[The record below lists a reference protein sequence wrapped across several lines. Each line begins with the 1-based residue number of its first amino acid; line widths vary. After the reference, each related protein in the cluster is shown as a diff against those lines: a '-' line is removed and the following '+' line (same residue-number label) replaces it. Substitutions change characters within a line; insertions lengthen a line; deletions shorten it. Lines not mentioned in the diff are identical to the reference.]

1 MREIIDFYNGLN
13 TLELVI
19 ICIFIVLFVF
29 LIILSIILVRKNKL
43 LVNRIL
49 ELEEANKIDEDE
61 QLIEQYYPI
70 IESSD
75 LEENI
80 TEIQDNKETI
90 EEANTEQVENN
101 NVEVYKTNILNDI
114 TKQTSPIS
122 LASESDDDKE
132 SYLESISKDLEQH
145 KEIEPIELTESEQKQ
160 EDDAIISYQELLGS
174 QDKLYNISDEEE
186 DSPFIEE
193 LKSFRRSL

>member
-1 MREIIDFYNGLN
+1 MRKIIEFYNGLN

-19 ICIFIVLFVF
+19 ICIFIALFVF

-80 TEIQDNKETI
+80 TEIQDNKELI

-114 TKQTSPIS
+114 PKQTSPIS
-122 LASESDDDKE
+122 LAPESDNDKE

>member
-1 MREIIDFYNGLN
+1 MREIIEFYNGLN

-19 ICIFIVLFVF
+19 ICIFIALFVF

-80 TEIQDNKETI
+80 TEIQDNKESI

-122 LASESDDDKE
+122 MAPESDNDKE